1 MVFTEILQ
9 KYPEVSIIVLATAVS
24 LVSIIITKYVTN
36 QNRLKELKSRQKELS
51 KLSKEFRTDI
61 KKVTEINKE
70 MMELSMEMMK
80 HSFKPMIITLI
91 PLLLLFWWVGQTFA
105 TVLPKWIWYY
115 IIAGIAS
122 SLIFRKLMKVV

>member
-9 KYPEVSIIVLATAVS
+9 KYPEVSIIVLASAVS
-24 LVSIIITKYVTN
+24 LVSILVTKYFTD
-36 QNRLKELKSRQKELS
+36 QNRLKELKARQKELG

-91 PLLLLFWWVGQTFA
+91 PLLLLFWWVRLTFA
-105 TVLPKWIWYY
+105 TALPKWIWYY

-122 SLIFRKLMKVV
+122 SLIFRKLLKVV

>member
-9 KYPEVSIIVLATAVS
+9 KYPEASIIVLATAVS
-24 LVSIIITKYVTN
+24 LISILVTKYITN
-36 QNRLKELKSRQKELS
+36 QARLKELKSRQKELS

-91 PLLLLFWWVGQTFA
+91 PLLLLFWWVGQTFS

-122 SLIFRKLMKVV
+122 SLIFRKLLKVV

>member
-1 MVFTEILQ
+1 MAFIEIIQ
-9 KYPEVSIIVLATAVS
+9 QYPEISIIVLASAVS
-24 LVSIIITKYVTN
+24 LISIVITKYVTN
-36 QNRLKELKSRQKELS
+36 QNRLKELKARQKDLS

-91 PLLLLFWWVGQTFA
+91 PLLLLFWWVGQTFS
-105 TVLPKWIWYY
+105 TILPKWIWYY

-122 SLIFRKLMKVV
+122 SLIFRKLLKVV

>member
-9 KYPEVSIIVLATAVS
+9 KYPEASIIVLATAVS
-24 LVSIIITKYVTN
+24 LISILITKYFTN
-36 QNRLKELKSRQKELS
+36 QNRMKELKARQKELS

-70 MMELSMEMMK
+70 IMELTMEMMK
-80 HSFKPMIITLI
+80 HSLKPMIITLI
-91 PLLLLFWWVGQTFA
+91 PLLLLFWWVGQTFS

-122 SLIFRKLMKVV
+122 SLIFRKLLKVV